1 MLGGWV
7 GKALRPRPV
16 IVVRRRSPD
25 WTRIDQAYWDDLI
38 TFERS
43 IGRPEGS
50 VRTLIETWNAAMG
63 ASFFQVRQKMKQIT
77 NANLRRLRGAKV
89 IDVAEY
95 RKGIDPEALYVFTDD
110 DDWFA
115 PNLGGRAANG
125 RDRPARDRLALAEV
139 LGDAR
144 SPEARRLR
152 LHQQLRRVRP
162 GAGRQPA
169 WVTPVEEHFNL
180 MVLVDAGEVRL
191 ETVEMSLAIT
201 NKHPCSTVTLEKAAA
216 QWGPG
221 PEDFRR
227 WIGAAKA
234 DYAMTPDLLVA
245 GTRWARPEIEAVRK
259 VITAL

>member
-1 MLGGWV
+1 
-7 GKALRPRPV
+7 V

-115 PNLGGRAANG
+115 PNLAAELRTVETDRHGIVWRSLKYSGTLDRRKLDGYAYTNNYAVFGRVLAAN
-125 RDRPARDRLALAEV
+125 
-139 LGDAR
+139 
-144 SPEARRLR
+144 
-152 LHQQLRRVRP
+152 
-162 GAGRQPA
+162 PA

-227 WIGAAKA
+227 WIAAAKA